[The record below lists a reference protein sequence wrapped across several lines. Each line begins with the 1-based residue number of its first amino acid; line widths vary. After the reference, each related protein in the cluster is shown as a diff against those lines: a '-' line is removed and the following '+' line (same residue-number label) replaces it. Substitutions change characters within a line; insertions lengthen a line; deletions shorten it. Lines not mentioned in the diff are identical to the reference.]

1 MLYPHHEA
9 SIQNLIQY
17 FKEQKGVIAVIL
29 GGSIAK
35 GRERP
40 DSDIDAMII
49 VTPERYRELEEQHL
63 VSECVW
69 GHCTYEGG
77 YFDVKYYAKS
87 FLHTVAEQGSEPAR
101 SAFTGSRCLY
111 TTDMEI
117 PALIAQIAAYPT
129 AQKED
134 KMLSFYSAVT
144 LYNGYFW
151 HLATHKYE
159 KNNYYFKIRTATEIV
174 LFCFRLLLADAEV
187 LFPSQRDLCRA
198 VESLPH
204 KPEGILEKSE
214 LFLRTL
220 DDEARKDFVNSVL
233 QFIQYRP
240 PKDYEIQLSRF
251 VDDNELWWYKHRP
264 MIAEW

>member
-1 MLYPHHEA
+1 MYPHHEE
-9 SIQNLIQY
+9 SIQNLIKY
-17 FKEQKGVIAVIL
+17 FKDQDGVTAIIL

-40 DSDIDAMII
+40 DSDVDAMI
-49 VTPERYRELEEQHL
+49 VLTPERYQEHEQKGL
-63 VSECVW
+63 VTEAIF

-77 YFDVKYYAKS
+77 YFDVKYYDKN
-87 FLHTVAEQGSEPAR
+87 FLKIVAEKGTEPAR

-111 TTDMEI
+111 TVDDEI
-117 PALIAQIAAYPT
+117 PDLIAKIVAYPT
-129 AQKED
+129 ALKED

-151 HLATHKYE
+151 YLATHNYE
-159 KNNYYFKIRTATEIV
+159 KNNYYYKIRTATEIV
-174 LFCFRLLLADAEV
+174 LYCFRLLLADAEA

-198 VESLPH
+198 VDSLSR
-204 KPEGILEKSE
+204 KPDHIVEKSE
-214 LFLRTL
+214 RFLRTL
-220 DDEARKDFVNSVL
+220 DDESRKDFVDSVL
-233 QFIQYRP
+233 NFIQYK
-240 PKDYEIQLSRF
+240 PKEDYMLQCSRF